1 MNLNKQINDKILLNT
16 IISTPQIWYLK
27 NAENPSPTLIHET
40 RQMLSTLN
48 FYTTQEILNVIQI

>member
-1 MNLNKQINDKILLNT
+1 MYLNKQINDKILLNT
-16 IISTPQIWYLK
+16 INSTPQIYLK

>member
-1 MNLNKQINDKILLNT
+1 MYPNKQINDKILLNK
-16 IISTPQIWYLK
+16 IHSTPQIYLK